1 MTPGKL
7 FLIPSPLGE
16 TRLGNILPEN
26 VQRRVA
32 NLRHFI
38 VEHPKTARLFLKQIE
53 CHRPL
58 QEIEMQILNEHTRF
72 NEIEQLLAPVFSG
85 YDIGL
90 LSEAGC
96 PAIADPGANLVHI
109 AHQKNVTIVPLV
121 GPSSIF
127 LALMASGFNG
137 QNFHFHGYL
146 PVKDDL
152 KIRAIHNLE
161 EQSAKMS
168 QTQIFIEAPYRNQKL
183 LETLVK
189 YCKDETEL
197 CIASNLTLESEYIIT
212 KSIKTWKSNLP
223 DINKKPTVFLLSN
236 SNIF

>member
-1 MTPGKL
+1 
-7 FLIPSPLGE
+7 
-16 TRLGNILPEN
+16 
-26 VQRRVA
+26 
-32 NLRHFI
+32 
-38 VEHPKTARLFLKQIE
+38 
-53 CHRPL
+53 
-58 QEIEMQILNEHTRF
+58 
-72 NEIEQLLAPVFSG
+72 
-85 YDIGL
+85 
-90 LSEAGC
+90 EAGC